1 MGTKLTPE
9 LQEVKVWL
17 WCVPHLQARWP
28 EPLTPLSHLPP
39 HSVQLRTSDV
49 LLGSELLTR
58 VMDKSKLKQ
67 ALSQ

>member
-1 MGTKLTPE
+1 MDVVCPTLATTHPAFTPS
-9 LQEVKVWL
+9 
-17 WCVPHLQARWP
+17 PHP
-28 EPLTPLSHLPP
+28 
-39 HSVQLRTSDV
+39 VQLRTSDV